1 MMLIN
6 SFSHLDN
13 ILQTIL
19 QKSLDVFKDC
29 PQNLPELP
37 FNYFSVMVNSKDIPS
52 ESLKKKIEL
61 NPIKISGRIAI
72 IKGFIK
78 KKKIEI
84 KNVNENRFFK
94 FL

>member
-6 SFSHLDN
+6 SFSHIDN

-29 PQNLPELP
+29 PPNLPELP

-52 ESLKKKIEL
+52 ELLKKKIEA
-61 NPIKISGRIAI
+61 NPIKTSGRIAI
-72 IKGFIK
+72 IKGDYLKKLKIK
-78 KKKIEI
+78 Q
-84 KNVNENRFFK
+84 
-94 FL
+94 

>member
-1 MMLIN
+1 MIFADLTIPGFKKMMLIN

-52 ESLKKKIEL
+52 ELLKKKIEL

-72 IKGFIK
+72 IKGFI
-78 KKKIEI
+78 
-84 KNVNENRFFK
+84 
-94 FL
+94 